1 MNRAPSLALIVA
13 YPLLLAAC
21 AGGGGR
27 DSDTDTMTGNVTQ
40 TTAPTTGAMTDTE
53 GTVGETSETDGTGS
67 MTAGETVETTD
78 TTDTDPTAGPTESE
92 SETSESDTDPTETTE
107 TGGCPLKCSPDL
119 TQVLDCNDEVV
130 DDCEGNEGCDSNT
143 FECVDPCQ
151 AAEEKR
157 SSVGCEYYSTLMY
170 SLEEEPCFAAFVANT
185 WDSPAHIEVAFA
197 GQNLPVGDFT
207 YIPEGAGPNLVYQP
221 YDDVG
226 GLPPGEVAILLLA
239 GPDGEEKCPYPSAVP
254 EVPMVDGTG
263 IGEAFHIT
271 TDVPVVAFQINPY
284 GGGTV
289 AVTGASLL
297 LPTSV
302 WDDNYIAVNA
312 YDVFDD
318 APRAPSFNVIAMED
332 NTQVTLTPVVDLIGG
347 NGIPAGPAG
356 QPVQFTIDAGEHA
369 QISQFEE
376 LSGSVVTSDK
386 PIGMMGGHECMRVP
400 YGEMWCDHGEQMIPP
415 IRALGSEYVGVMHRP
430 RNGEDAFWRLIGV
443 VDGTQ
448 LTWSDDVGGP
458 PTLDQG
464 EVAEWITGAAFTVK
478 SQDDEH
484 PFMLFNLMSGNAWV
498 PGPEG
503 YGDPDFVLNYSPD
516 QYGNYYVFFADPTYP
531 ETNLVIVRK
540 SVNGIF
546 HDVDLD
552 CAGTLGDWTPVGNG
566 YEWTRIDLITG
577 DFEDVGNCSTG
588 RHEIISDGPF
598 GLWVWG
604 WGTPETSITTTNV
617 SYGYPGGMN
626 VQLINDVVIE

>member
-1 MNRAPSLALIVA
+1 
-13 YPLLLAAC
+13 
-21 AGGGGR
+21 
-27 DSDTDTMTGNVTQ
+27 MTSVVTQ
-40 TTAPTTGAMTDTE
+40 TGPTTTGMLTDGTE
-53 GTVGETSETDGTGS
+53 TEAETQNNTIGTGSETVGETL
-67 MTAGETVETTD
+67 D
-78 TTDTDPTAGPTESE
+78 TTDTDSDTEPTAGPTETVT
-92 SETSESDTDPTETTE
+92 ETESDSDSDPTDTTE

-119 TQVLDCNDEVV
+119 TQLLDCNNDVV
-130 DDCEGNEGCDSNT
+130 DDCVDNEGCDPGSLQ
-143 FECVDPCQ
+143 CVDPCV
-151 AAEEKR
+151 AAEQKR
-157 SSVGCEYYSTLMY
+157 SSVGCEYYSTLMF
-170 SLEEEPCFAAFVANT
+170 SLQEEPCFAAFVANT

-197 GQNLPVGDFT
+197 GQTLPVGDFT
-207 YIPEGAGPNLVYQP
+207 YIPSGAGPNLSYEP
-221 YDDVG
+221 YDAVG
-226 GLPPGEVAILLLA
+226 GLPPGEVAILFLA
-239 GPDGEEKCPYPSAVP
+239 GPDGVEKCPYPSAVP
-254 EVPMVDGTG
+254 DVPMVDGTG
-263 IGEAFHIT
+263 IGDAFHIT

-318 APRAPSFNVIAMED
+318 APRSPSFNVVAMED
-332 NTQVTLTPVVDLIGG
+332 NTQITLTPVVDLQGG
-347 NGIPAGPAG
+347 GGIPSGPAG
-356 QPVQFTIDAGEHA
+356 QPVVFNIDAGEHA

-386 PIGMMGGHECMRVP
+386 PIGLMGGHECMRVP

-430 RNGEDAFWRLIGV
+430 RNGEDAFWRMIGV
-443 VDGTQ
+443 VDGTD

-458 PTLDQG
+458 SNLSQG
-464 EVAEWITGAAFTVK
+464 EVAEWITGEPFTVK
-478 SQDDEH
+478 SQDEDH

-498 PGPEG
+498 PGEVG

-531 ETNLVIVRK
+531 ETNLVVIRK
-540 SVNGIF
+540 RVNNVY
-546 HDVDLD
+546 HDVELD
-552 CAGTLGDWTPVGNG
+552 CAGTLGDWTPVGEG

-588 RHEIISDGPF
+588 RHEMVSDGPF

-604 WGTPETSITTTNV
+604 WGSPETSITTTNV